1 MKRPV
6 RVMFLEH
13 QFVVGGAER
22 VLANL
27 LESFDRSKAHHAS
40 SKPWQPVSGGIYERW
55 QH

>member
-27 LESFDRSKAHHAS
+27 LESFCSLRTIRTR
-40 SKPWQPVSGGIYERW
+40 PGRW
-55 QH
+55 GRQVGAE